1 MINASQGG
9 IQGIKE
15 FLAKENMDREKQVR
29 EKDKLMDGFKP
40 NVYQFARLAIKI
52 EQINVQIHETEEE

>member
-29 EKDKLMDGFKP
+29 EKDKVMDGIKP